1 MAQKK
6 GLGRGLNDLLGT
18 SDASRSPRSKKTDN
32 DPSSSPEKEVKTV
45 TKEVIKE
52 VVKEVEQKI
61 NINLIEPN
69 KSQPRKQFDEEAL
82 QELSDSIKKYGVLE
96 PLIVTKK
103 SDYYEI
109 IAGERRWR
117 AARLAGLKEIPV
129 VIREYTD
136 KEIMEISLIENIQ
149 REDLNPIEEAQ
160 AYEALISQYNLK
172 QEEVAERVSKSRST
186 ITNSLRL
193 LKLCEDVRQMV
204 MYNMIST
211 GHARALIPIEDPKLQ
226 YETAAIVYDQK
237 LSVRETE
244 AYVKSILQAKP
255 EEEKVKKEPDKD
267 LSVFYSDI
275 ENKLKS
281 ILGAKIARAL
291 HLSFSNMLMLI
302 KFMNL
307 IVYLVVMVIA
317 IKMTKVCK
325 YALVCIAL
333 MPTSILQASS
343 ITYDGFVLCF
353 VSLGVVL
360 LINEII
366 SDEEKI
372 NTKLLVAG
380 MVAIT
385 VGSLSKMVYA
395 PLVML
400 ALFIPNRKFSSKKS
414 VIWFKLGILAVCG
427 WMLTT
432 FVLPT
437 IASMISPDV
446 TATVDIRGGDTNSG
460 SQIGNII
467 GQPFNY
473 AKELLSSI
481 FSFENFGISAET
493 RDPYTIG
500 NLMLMNYGGTVVG
513 PDKFAYVIMALI
525 MILICKN
532 KEEKPLNVKT
542 KLGVWGLIF
551 IIVVLIWTA
560 MYLAFTPVGQ
570 KAIVGVQARYYLPLI
585 YMLFALLPWNKKCF
599 DFKRE
604 KLIRA
609 SLCIVQILGWV
620 LMYQTMIQGR
630 LV

>member
-18 SDASRSPRSKKTDN
+18 SDASRSPRLKKTDN
-32 DPSSSPEKEVKTV
+32 DSSSSPEKEVKTV

-281 ILGAKIARAL
+281 ILGAKIAIKA
-291 HLSFSNMLMLI
+291 SNNNKGKIEINYYSQDELDRITEML
-302 KFMNL
+302 
-307 IVYLVVMVIA
+307 Y
-317 IKMTKVCK
+317 
-325 YALVCIAL
+325 
-333 MPTSILQASS
+333 SI
-343 ITYDGFVLCF
+343 
-353 VSLGVVL
+353 
-360 LINEII
+360 N
-366 SDEEKI
+366 
-372 NTKLLVAG
+372 
-380 MVAIT
+380 
-385 VGSLSKMVYA
+385 
-395 PLVML
+395 
-400 ALFIPNRKFSSKKS
+400 
-414 VIWFKLGILAVCG
+414 
-427 WMLTT
+427 
-432 FVLPT
+432 
-437 IASMISPDV
+437 
-446 TATVDIRGGDTNSG
+446 
-460 SQIGNII
+460 
-467 GQPFNY
+467 
-473 AKELLSSI
+473 KEL
-481 FSFENFGISAET
+481 
-493 RDPYTIG
+493 
-500 NLMLMNYGGTVVG
+500 M
-513 PDKFAYVIMALI
+513 
-525 MILICKN
+525 
-532 KEEKPLNVKT
+532 
-542 KLGVWGLIF
+542 
-551 IIVVLIWTA
+551 
-560 MYLAFTPVGQ
+560 
-570 KAIVGVQARYYLPLI
+570 
-585 YMLFALLPWNKKCF
+585 
-599 DFKRE
+599 
-604 KLIRA
+604 
-609 SLCIVQILGWV
+609 
-620 LMYQTMIQGR
+620 
-630 LV
+630 

>member
-32 DPSSSPEKEVKTV
+32 DPSSSPEKKVKTV

-281 ILGAKIARAL
+281 ILGAKIAIKA
-291 HLSFSNMLMLI
+291 SNNNKGKIEINYYSQDELDRITEML
-302 KFMNL
+302 
-307 IVYLVVMVIA
+307 Y
-317 IKMTKVCK
+317 
-325 YALVCIAL
+325 
-333 MPTSILQASS
+333 SI
-343 ITYDGFVLCF
+343 
-353 VSLGVVL
+353 
-360 LINEII
+360 N
-366 SDEEKI
+366 
-372 NTKLLVAG
+372 
-380 MVAIT
+380 
-385 VGSLSKMVYA
+385 
-395 PLVML
+395 
-400 ALFIPNRKFSSKKS
+400 
-414 VIWFKLGILAVCG
+414 
-427 WMLTT
+427 
-432 FVLPT
+432 
-437 IASMISPDV
+437 
-446 TATVDIRGGDTNSG
+446 
-460 SQIGNII
+460 
-467 GQPFNY
+467 
-473 AKELLSSI
+473 KEL
-481 FSFENFGISAET
+481 
-493 RDPYTIG
+493 
-500 NLMLMNYGGTVVG
+500 M
-513 PDKFAYVIMALI
+513 
-525 MILICKN
+525 
-532 KEEKPLNVKT
+532 
-542 KLGVWGLIF
+542 
-551 IIVVLIWTA
+551 
-560 MYLAFTPVGQ
+560 
-570 KAIVGVQARYYLPLI
+570 
-585 YMLFALLPWNKKCF
+585 
-599 DFKRE
+599 
-604 KLIRA
+604 
-609 SLCIVQILGWV
+609 
-620 LMYQTMIQGR
+620 
-630 LV
+630 